1 MGAGTAGSI
10 LASRL
15 TEVPEWKVL
24 LVEAGA
30 DPPAESI
37 VSDVDTYELFAQSC
51 SVQKHEISI
60 EKLKRN
66 YIQKFSN
73 IV

>member
-37 VSDVDTYELFAQSC
+37 VSDVDNYELFAQSC
-51 SVQKHEISI
+51 SEISI
-60 EKLKRN
+60 EKSKHN